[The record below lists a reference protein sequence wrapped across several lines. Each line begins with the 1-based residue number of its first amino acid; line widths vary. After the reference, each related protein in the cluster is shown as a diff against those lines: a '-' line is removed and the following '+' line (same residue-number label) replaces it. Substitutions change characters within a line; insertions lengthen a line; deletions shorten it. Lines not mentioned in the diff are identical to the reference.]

1 MQKNNCKLSKKRYDI
16 SNNWWI
22 KPLLLEKII
31 NNIKILCNKKSVE
44 FVDTSIIE
52 QIEMKMIRPSSFAVR
67 DKFQK
72 YCEDDE
78 FLIISIREHGLIQP
92 ILIRPLSHGFEIV
105 AGHRRYQACKSLRWR
120 FIPCKIREMTNKQ
133 AFEIQL
139 SENIQRKSMDPI
151 EEAEAFRRYVIDF
164 GWGGVSDLAQKI
176 GKSEE
181 YVSHRIQ
188 LLKLSEEIKNKIVS
202 NRLNVSKAIEITTIP
217 IEKQSQI
224 VGEIIKKNLSV
235 KRIRELKMILRDNIT
250 EDYNNICLSD
260 SNNYFSKSLKI
271 TKKASLSLKV
281 TLARIDNLI
290 EESQISI
297 DPEQR
302 TEIINFLME
311 IRIRIHEL
319 IDDTIKFKNYNKK
332 IFRGKKNAN
341 N

>member
-1 MQKNNCKLSKKRYDI
+1 M
-16 SNNWWI
+16 
-22 KPLLLEKII
+22 
-31 NNIKILCNKKSVE
+31 E

-78 FLIISIREHGLIQP
+78 SLIISIREHGLIQP

-120 FIPCKIREMTNKQ
+120 FIPCKICEMTNKQ

-164 GWGGVSDLAQKI
+164 GWGGVSDLAKKI

-188 LLKLSEEIKNKIVS
+188 LLKLSEETQKKIAS
-202 NRLNVSKAIEITTIP
+202 NMLNVSKAIEISTIP

-224 VGEIIKKNLSV
+224 VGEIIQNNLSV

-250 EDYNNICLSD
+250 EDYINMGFANG
-260 SNNYFSKSLKI
+260 NNYLSKSLKI

-297 DPEQR
+297 EPEQR
-302 TEIINFLME
+302 TDIINFLME
-311 IRIRIHEL
+311 LRIRIHEL

-332 IFRGKKNAN
+332 KIFRGKKNTSK
-341 N
+341 

>member
-1 MQKNNCKLSKKRYDI
+1 
-16 SNNWWI
+16 
-22 KPLLLEKII
+22 
-31 NNIKILCNKKSVE
+31 VE

-52 QIEMKMIRPSSFAVR
+52 QIEMKLIRPSSFAVR

-72 YCEDDE
+72 YCEEDE
-78 FLIISIREHGLIQP
+78 SLIISIREHGLIQP

-164 GWGGVSDLAQKI
+164 GWGGMSDLAKKI

-188 LLKLSEEIKNKIVS
+188 LLKLSEEIQKKITS
-202 NRLNVSKAIEITTIP
+202 NMLNVSKAIEISTIP

-224 VGEIIKKNLSV
+224 VGEIIENNLSV
-235 KRIRELKMILRDNIT
+235 KRIRELKMILKDNVS
-250 EDYNNICLSD
+250 EDYSNIGLNNG
-260 SNNYFSKSLKI
+260 NNYLSKSLKI

-297 DPEQR
+297 EPEQR

-311 IRIRIHEL
+311 LRIRIHEL

-332 IFRGKKNAN
+332 IFRGKKNTN

>member
-1 MQKNNCKLSKKRYDI
+1 MEL
-16 SNNWWI
+16 
-22 KPLLLEKII
+22 
-31 NNIKILCNKKSVE
+31 
-44 FVDTSIIE
+44 VDTSIIE

-78 FLIISIREHGLIQP
+78 SLIISIREHGLIQP

-120 FIPCKIREMTNKQ
+120 FIPCKVCEMTNKQ

-164 GWGGVSDLAQKI
+164 GWGGVSDLAKKI

-188 LLKLSEEIKNKIVS
+188 LLKLSEETKRKIAS
-202 NRLNVSKAIEITTIP
+202 NMLNVSKAIEISTIP
-217 IEKQSQI
+217 IEKQSEI
-224 VGEIIKKNLSV
+224 VGEIIENNLSV

-250 EDYNNICLSD
+250 EDYSNLGFASG
-260 SNNYFSKSLKI
+260 NNYLSKSFKI

-297 DPEQR
+297 EPEQR

-311 IRIRIHEL
+311 LRIRIHEL

-332 IFRGKKNAN
+332 KIFRGKKNTRN
-341 N
+341 

>member
-1 MQKNNCKLSKKRYDI
+1 
-16 SNNWWI
+16 
-22 KPLLLEKII
+22 
-31 NNIKILCNKKSVE
+31 VA

-52 QIEMKMIRPSSFAVR
+52 QIEMKMIHHSSFAVR
-67 DKFQK
+67 DKFQR
-72 YCEDDE
+72 YSEDNE
-78 FLIISIREHGLIQP
+78 SLVTSIREHGLIQP

-120 FIPCKIREMTNKQ
+120 FIPCKIRELTDKQ

-164 GWGGVSDLAQKI
+164 GWGGVSDLAKKI

-188 LLKLSEEIKNKIVS
+188 LLKLPEEIKKKIAS
-202 NRLNVSKAIEITTIP
+202 QLLNVSKAIEISAIP

-224 VGEIIKKNLSV
+224 VGEIIENNLSV
-235 KRIRELKMILRDNIT
+235 KRIRELKMILRDNVT
-250 EDYNNICLSD
+250 EDCNDKEFVNTKNHI
-260 SNNYFSKSLKI
+260 SKSLKI

-281 TLARIDNLI
+281 NLARIDNLI
-290 EESQISI
+290 EEAQISI
-297 DPEQR
+297 EPENR
-302 TEIINFLME
+302 TEITNFLME
-311 IRIRIHEL
+311 LRIRIHEL

-332 IFRGKKNAN
+332 SLRCKK
-341 N
+341 

>member
-1 MQKNNCKLSKKRYDI
+1 
-16 SNNWWI
+16 
-22 KPLLLEKII
+22 
-31 NNIKILCNKKSVE
+31 VE

-52 QIEMKMIRPSSFAVR
+52 QIEIKMIRPSSFAVR

-78 FLIISIREHGLIQP
+78 SLIISIREHGLIQP

-120 FIPCKIREMTNKQ
+120 FIPCKICEMTNKQ

-164 GWGGVSDLAQKI
+164 GWGGVSDLAKKI

-188 LLKLSEEIKNKIVS
+188 LLKLSEETQKKIAS
-202 NRLNVSKAIEITTIP
+202 NMLNVSKAIEISTIP
-217 IEKQSQI
+217 IERQSQI
-224 VGEIIKKNLSV
+224 VGEIIKNDLSV
-235 KRIRELKMILRDNIT
+235 KKIRELKMILRDHST
-250 EDYNNICLSD
+250 EDYTNIGFANA
-260 SNNYFSKSLKI
+260 NNYLSKSLKI

-297 DPEQR
+297 EPEQR

-311 IRIRIHEL
+311 LRIRIHEL
-319 IDDTIKFKNYNKK
+319 IDDTIKFKKYNKK
-332 IFRGKKNAN
+332 IFRGKKDTLN
-341 N
+341 

>member
-1 MQKNNCKLSKKRYDI
+1 
-16 SNNWWI
+16 
-22 KPLLLEKII
+22 
-31 NNIKILCNKKSVE
+31 VE

-78 FLIISIREHGLIQP
+78 SLIISIREHGLIQP

-164 GWGGVSDLAQKI
+164 GWGGVSDLAKKI

-202 NRLNVSKAIEITTIP
+202 NGLNVSKAIEISTIP

-250 EDYNNICLSD
+250 EDYNNNIRLSD

-332 IFRGKKNAN
+332 IFKGKKNAN

>member
-1 MQKNNCKLSKKRYDI
+1 
-16 SNNWWI
+16 
-22 KPLLLEKII
+22 
-31 NNIKILCNKKSVE
+31 VE
-44 FVDTSIIE
+44 LVDTSIIE
-52 QIEMKMIRPSSFAVR
+52 QIEMKLIRPSSFAVR

-72 YCEDDE
+72 YCEEDE
-78 FLIISIREHGLIQP
+78 SLIISIREHGLIQP

-164 GWGGVSDLAQKI
+164 GWGGMSDLAKKI

-188 LLKLSEEIKNKIVS
+188 LLKLSEEIQKKITS
-202 NRLNVSKAIEITTIP
+202 NMLNVSKAIEISTIP

-224 VGEIIKKNLSV
+224 VGEIIENNLSV
-235 KRIRELKMILRDNIT
+235 KRIRELKMILRDNVS
-250 EDYNNICLSD
+250 EDYSNIGMTNG
-260 SNNYFSKSLKI
+260 NNYLSKSLKI

-297 DPEQR
+297 EPEQR

-311 IRIRIHEL
+311 LRIRIHEL
-319 IDDTIKFKNYNKK
+319 IDDTIKFKTYNKK
-332 IFRGKKNAN
+332 IFRGKKNTN

>member
-1 MQKNNCKLSKKRYDI
+1 M
-16 SNNWWI
+16 
-22 KPLLLEKII
+22 
-31 NNIKILCNKKSVE
+31 E

-78 FLIISIREHGLIQP
+78 SLIISIREHGLIQP

-120 FIPCKIREMTNKQ
+120 FIPCKVCEMTNKQ

-164 GWGGVSDLAQKI
+164 GWGGVSDLAKKI

-188 LLKLSEEIKNKIVS
+188 LLKLSEETKRKIAS
-202 NRLNVSKAIEITTIP
+202 NMLNVSKAIEISTIP
-217 IEKQSQI
+217 IEKQSEI
-224 VGEIIKKNLSV
+224 VGEIIENNLSV

-250 EDYNNICLSD
+250 EDYSNLGFASG
-260 SNNYFSKSLKI
+260 NNYLSKSFKI

-297 DPEQR
+297 EPEQR

-311 IRIRIHEL
+311 LRIRIHEL

-332 IFRGKKNAN
+332 RIFRGKKNTRN
-341 N
+341 

>member
-1 MQKNNCKLSKKRYDI
+1 
-16 SNNWWI
+16 
-22 KPLLLEKII
+22 
-31 NNIKILCNKKSVE
+31 
-44 FVDTSIIE
+44 
-52 QIEMKMIRPSSFAVR
+52 
-67 DKFQK
+67 
-72 YCEDDE
+72 
-78 FLIISIREHGLIQP
+78 
-92 ILIRPLSHGFEIV
+92 
-105 AGHRRYQACKSLRWR
+105 
-120 FIPCKIREMTNKQ
+120 MTNKQ

-164 GWGGVSDLAQKI
+164 GWGGVSDLAKKI

-188 LLKLSEEIKNKIVS
+188 LLKLSEETQKKIAS
-202 NRLNVSKAIEITTIP
+202 NMLNVSTAIEISTIP

-224 VGEIIKKNLSV
+224 VGEIIKNNLSV

-250 EDYNNICLSD
+250 EDYTNIGFANG
-260 SNNYFSKSLKI
+260 NNYLSKSLKI

-297 DPEQR
+297 EPEQR

-311 IRIRIHEL
+311 LRIRIHEL

-332 IFRGKKNAN
+332 KIFRGKKNTSK
-341 N
+341 